1 MDCAMTKQNKWLAL
15 GVLLL
20 VLAAAKVAMLG
31 WWQSRQPENGAAAVQ
46 CDVLA
51 AGCPFLQGATLRL
64 RGLTSTKS
72 AFSIEADGVPSG
84 VQSLSA
90 SFRMDGMEM
99 GFNRFDLAKQ
109 ADGSW
114 RAERVYLPLCTA
126 GRHDWVVVWQADG
139 VAFQAA
145 FVLVPAQRAWR
156 RRQPE
161 KGWGGCLGRGQRGC
175 PAAAAQTG

>member
-1 MDCAMTKQNKWLAL
+1 MTKRNQWLLA

-20 VLAAAKVAMLG
+20 AFAAAKLAMLS

-72 AFSIEADGVPSG
+72 AFAIEAAGVPSD

-109 ADGSW
+109 ADGHW

-126 GRHDWVVVWQADG
+126 GRHDWVVVWQAYG

-145 FVLVPAQRAWR
+145 FQVD
-156 RRQPE
+156 
-161 KGWGGCLGRGQRGC
+161 
-175 PAAAAQTG
+175 

>member
-1 MDCAMTKQNKWLAL
+1 MMMAKRNKWLLAA
-15 GVLLL
+15 VLLL
-20 VLAAAKVAMLG
+20 VFAGLKVAMLG
-31 WWQSRQPENGAAAVQ
+31 WWQSRQPENGAAVMQ

-64 RGLTSTKS
+64 RGLTSVKS
-72 AFSIEADGVPSG
+72 AFTIEAAGVPSD

-99 GFNRFDLAKQ
+99 GFNRFDLVKQ

-114 RAERVYLPLCTA
+114 RADKVYLPLCTA

-139 VAFQAA
+139 AGFQAA
-145 FVLVPAQRAWR
+145 FKT
-156 RRQPE
+156 E
-161 KGWGGCLGRGQRGC
+161 
-175 PAAAAQTG
+175 

>member
-1 MDCAMTKQNKWLAL
+1 MTKQNKWLAL

-51 AGCPFLQGATLRL
+51 AGCPFLQRATLRL

-139 VAFQAA
+139 AAFQAG
-145 FVLVPAQRAWR
+145 F
-156 RRQPE
+156 
-161 KGWGGCLGRGQRGC
+161 
-175 PAAAAQTG
+175 QTQ

>member
-1 MDCAMTKQNKWLAL
+1 
-15 GVLLL
+15 
-20 VLAAAKVAMLG
+20 MLG

-109 ADGSW
+109 ADGRW

-139 VAFQAA
+139 VVFQAA
-145 FVLVPAQRAWR
+145 FKT
-156 RRQPE
+156 E
-161 KGWGGCLGRGQRGC
+161 
-175 PAAAAQTG
+175 

>member
-1 MDCAMTKQNKWLAL
+1 MTKQNKWLLAA
-15 GVLLL
+15 VLLL
-20 VLAAAKVAMLG
+20 VFAGLKVAMLG

-51 AGCPFLQGATLRL
+51 AGCPFLQGATLF
-64 RGLTSTKS
+64 T
-72 AFSIEADGVPSG
+72 IEAVGVPSG

-139 VAFQAA
+139 AAFQAG
-145 FVLVPAQRAWR
+145 F
-156 RRQPE
+156 
-161 KGWGGCLGRGQRGC
+161 
-175 PAAAAQTG
+175 QTQ

>member
-1 MDCAMTKQNKWLAL
+1 MMMAKRNKWLLAA
-15 GVLLL
+15 GLLL
-20 VLAAAKVAMLG
+20 AFAALKVAMLG

-51 AGCPFLQGATLRL
+51 QGCPFLQGATLRL
-64 RGLTSTKS
+64 RGLTSVKS
-72 AFSIEADGVPSG
+72 AFAIEAAGVPSG

-99 GFNRFDLAKQ
+99 GFNRFDLVKQ

-114 RAERVYLPLCTA
+114 RADKVYLPLCTA

-139 VAFQAA
+139 AGFQAA
-145 FVLVPAQRAWR
+145 FKT
-156 RRQPE
+156 E
-161 KGWGGCLGRGQRGC
+161 
-175 PAAAAQTG
+175 